1 MLPHKG
7 SLHLLFRFPFPPWG
21 INLYT
26 TNHHYH
32 HQGSIAIYFLNSLE
46 IETPYYVK
54 LEISKYVQSLFRHKR
69 LNLEEIV
76 YQSAS
81 KFAILVEIRKTQ
93 IENYFGLL
101 IQILFVSP
109 YNFIKHKHLIYKEWC
124 LDTSWFYL
132 CSFLFPVCMYF
143 LEEDCKSELAKKS
156 PIILK

>member
-32 HQGSIAIYFLNSLE
+32 HQSSIAIYFLNSLE

-101 IQILFVSP
+101 IQIIKSDVFHHTISSSINILFLKSDVWIPAGSI
-109 YNFIKHKHLIYKEWC
+109 FA
-124 LDTSWFYL
+124 
-132 CSFLFPVCMYF
+132 LFYF
-143 LEEDCKSELAKKS
+143 LYVCIS
-156 PIILK
+156 

>member
-1 MLPHKG
+1 MNFCWAQHICREKNMLPHKG

-81 KFAILVEIRKTQ
+81 KFAILVGIRKTQ
-93 IENYFGLL
+93 IENYFGDVFHHT
-101 IQILFVSP
+101 ISSSINILFLKSDVWIPAGSI
-109 YNFIKHKHLIYKEWC
+109 FA
-124 LDTSWFYL
+124 
-132 CSFLFPVCMYF
+132 LFYF
-143 LEEDCKSELAKKS
+143 LYVCIS
-156 PIILK
+156 